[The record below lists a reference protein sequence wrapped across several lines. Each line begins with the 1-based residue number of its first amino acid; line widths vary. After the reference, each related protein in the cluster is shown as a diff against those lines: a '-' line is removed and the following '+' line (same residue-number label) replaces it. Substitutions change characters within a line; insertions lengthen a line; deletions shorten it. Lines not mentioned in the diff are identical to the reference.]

1 MIANEDF
8 PEEWSFD
15 TEEVENEFEAW
26 SDESEIWWEVS
37 EEGNTDDITSELEG
51 TQEEKEETFSIKELP
66 DSFDKINQIASILQ
80 NYPWDITIYI
90 TGKEK
95 KVNAEWLELLKKL

>member
-15 TEEVENEFEAW
+15 TEEVENEFDTW
-26 SDESEIWWEVS
+26 SDESENWWEIS
-37 EEGNTDDITSELEG
+37 EDENTEDIPSEVEEK
-51 TQEEKEETFSIKELP
+51 QEEPFSIKELP

-95 KVNAEWLELLKKL
+95 KVNAEWLELLKNL

>member
-1 MIANEDF
+1 MWWETSEEENSEDI
-8 PEEWSFD
+8 S
-15 TEEVENEFEAW
+15 EEVEEK
-26 SDESEIWWEVS
+26 
-37 EEGNTDDITSELEG
+37 
-51 TQEEKEETFSIKELP
+51 QEEKEETFSIKELP

-95 KVNAEWLELLKKL
+95 KVNAEGLELLKKL

>member
-1 MIANEDF
+1 MLEKNNMEKY
-8 PEEWSFD
+8 FD
-15 TEEVENEFEAW
+15 LVLELL
-26 SDESEIWWEVS
+26 
-37 EEGNTDDITSELEG
+37 ELEG

-66 DSFDKINQIASILQ
+66 DSFDKINQIASIIQ